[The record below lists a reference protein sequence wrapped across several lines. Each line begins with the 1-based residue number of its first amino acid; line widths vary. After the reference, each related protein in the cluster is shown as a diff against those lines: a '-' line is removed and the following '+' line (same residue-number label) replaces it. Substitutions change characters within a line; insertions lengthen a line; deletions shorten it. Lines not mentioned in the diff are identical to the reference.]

1 MLSLNPTSILGY
13 LSSFRWFWSFLTEL
27 MMVLVDFLKPPSFWW
42 KVGSQISNNIIN
54 FIINF
59 RLFWKEQL
67 DKEITM
73 DLE

>member
-1 MLSLNPTSILGY
+1 
-13 LSSFRWFWSFLTEL
+13 
-27 MMVLVDFLKPPSFWW
+27 MVLVDFLKPPNFWL

-59 RLFWKEQL
+59 RFFWKEQS

>member
-1 MLSLNPTSILGY
+1 
-13 LSSFRWFWSFLTEL
+13 
-27 MMVLVDFLKPPSFWW
+27 MVLVDFLKPPSFWW